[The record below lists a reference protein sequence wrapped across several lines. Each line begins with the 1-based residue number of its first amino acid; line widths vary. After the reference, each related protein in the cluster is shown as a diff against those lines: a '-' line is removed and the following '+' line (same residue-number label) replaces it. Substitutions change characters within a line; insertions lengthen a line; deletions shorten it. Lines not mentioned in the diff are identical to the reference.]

1 MARMKKADLLLKDYS
16 WKALG
21 DDPKNKNK
29 TERTQ
34 INRKQGYEV
43 LYFINYFLEKY
54 LLKEPQ
60 TGRKIEQMLR
70 HQVPA
75 TMKDRK
81 AIEMWLVDN
90 WG

>member
-1 MARMKKADLLLKDYS
+1 MERMKKSDLKLKDYS

-21 DDPKNKNK
+21 DDPKKKNK

-34 INRKQGYEV
+34 LNRKQGYEV

-54 LLKEPQ
+54 FLHEPE
-60 TGRKIEQMLR
+60 TGRKIEAMLR
-70 HQVPA
+70 ERVPT
-75 TMKDRK
+75 TMKDRS
-81 AIEMWLVDN
+81 AIEKWLVDN